1 MWQRAQR
8 EAEALAGADMK
19 IVLEELAP
27 YQDPH
32 ILWSA
37 AEASLVPVIPFTMDI
52 QGLKISMF
60 AVVATFG
67 TAQDITADELRLETL
82 FPADPETEAMF
93 RAAAQARIQ

>member
-8 EAEALAGADMK
+8 EAEVLAGADMK
-19 IVLEELAP
+19 AVLEELAP

-37 AEASLVPVIPFTMDI
+37 AEASLVPVIPFNMDI
-52 QGLKISMF
+52 HGLKVSMF

-93 RAAAQARIQ
+93 RAAAQARSQ

>member
-8 EAEALAGADMK
+8 EAEVLAGADMK
-19 IVLEELAP
+19 AVLEELAP
-27 YQDPH
+27 YQDAH

-37 AEASLVPVIPFTMDI
+37 AEASLVPVIPFNMDI
-52 QGLKISMF
+52 RGLKVSMF

-93 RAAAQARIQ
+93 RTAAQARSQ